1 MAPKLPGWGSAAEM
15 THPYRRIVKLGCRGL
30 SLRGTPS
37 ADDPILHQTS
47 PSLAEMKIRTP
58 IRSYR
63 RPMMTVPTDSIGG
76 CRLLRRTPIVEAP
89 KHPAADRDSYARPVR
104 LRMHHDHRRTIVP
117 MICRRRRPANLVPS
131 DPIDECASSRRR
143 GVAKDG
149 GYRTALHPFDAAAA
163 GRMVVLPFLR
173 LAVPASIHRRMIAQN
188 CRDGRRT
195 STCDSRGMPQS
206 DAVLK
211 TARVGK
217 TRRGHVR
224 IFRGREMICRGREM
238 TCRGRD
244 MDGMTHPD
252 CEALVISGDRDR
264 LRGRPPR
271 GYRSSWRVPCVERDD
286 VRWDLPSPVESR
298 GLPGHMSCRLGGS

>member
-1 MAPKLPGWGSAAEM
+1 MAPKLPGRGSAVEM
-15 THPYRRIVKLGCRGL
+15 THPYRRIVKLVMPRPQPSRTNPIL
-30 SLRGTPS
+30 HQTSPSL
-37 ADDPILHQTS
+37 AENPILHQTS
-47 PSLAEMKIRTP
+47 PSLAEMKVRTP

-63 RPMMTVPTDSIGG
+63 RPMMTVPTDSVGG
-76 CRLLRRTPIVEAP
+76 CRLLRRAPIVEAP
-89 KHPAADRDSYARPVR
+89 KHPAADRDSYARLVR
-104 LRMHHDHRRTIVP
+104 LRMHHDRRRTIVP

-131 DPIDECASSRRR
+131 DPMDECASSRRL

-173 LAVPASIHRRMIAQN
+173 FAVPASIHRRMIAQN
-188 CRDGRRT
+188 CRDSSRT

-217 TRRGHVR
+217 IRRGYVR

-238 TCRGRD
+238 TCRSRD
-244 MDGMTHPD
+244 MDGMPHPD
-252 CEALVISGDRDR
+252 CEALVILETETDCGGDDLRVGIDRRGACLAWSATTCSGI
-264 LRGRPPR
+264 
-271 GYRSSWRVPCVERDD
+271 
-286 VRWDLPSPVESR
+286 
-298 GLPGHMSCRLGGS
+298 